1 MSGGCA
7 PSPLLGNLARST
19 HKAGVIAPRTHIV
32 SGTGFSAQLLDEQ
45 DTETDVPALETGVFI
60 QLLSRRPTVW
70 SNLLGPKRCYDTPR
84 DSFVYVPAGCA
95 SWWHVRDCG
104 GPMLHMMLDPERLR
118 TLAMQED
125 LAIPAGEPPP
135 SLGWQ
140 DRTIADLTRLLL
152 AEMAAPQRSALY
164 MDMLA
169 LSIELNLLRQA
180 ARRATLAPVTG
191 GLAGWQLKRVIA
203 YMTAHLAEDISLA
216 ELAALAELSPFH
228 FCRAFKQSTGLPPH
242 AWLTARRI
250 ERAQELM
257 AAHCSMGLTEVALCV
272 GYESQAAFGV
282 AFKRVT
288 GVTPGQ
294 WRREVAG

>member
-1 MSGGCA
+1 MSGECA
-7 PSPLLGNLARST
+7 PSALLGNLAQST

-45 DTETDVPALETGVFI
+45 DTETDVPALGTGVFI

-118 TLAMQED
+118 TLALQED

-140 DRTIADLTRLLL
+140 DRTLADLTRLLL
-152 AEMAAPQRSALY
+152 AEMAAPERSRLF
-164 MDMLA
+164 MDTLA
-169 LSIELNLLRQA
+169 LHLLRQA
-180 ARRATLAPVTG
+180 ARRETLPQKSG
-191 GLAGWQLKRVIA
+191 GLAGWQLKRV
-203 YMTAHLAEDISLA
+203 TAHMRGNEISEKLYKSGSW
-216 ELAALAELSPFH
+216 ESTFLLFGQLS
-228 FCRAFKQSTGLPPH
+228 LPP
-242 AWLTARRI
+242 L
-250 ERAQELM
+250 LPGG
-257 AAHCSMGLTEVALCV
+257 AAA
-272 GYESQAAFGV
+272 
-282 AFKRVT
+282 
-288 GVTPGQ
+288 
-294 WRREVAG
+294 